1 MVREQVGV
9 RELRQNLSV
18 HLRRVRT
25 GATLEV
31 TDHGRPVAILSPL
44 PEAMSPLARLRLEG
58 RIVQEATGRLEDVVP
73 LRIPGL
79 GDALRRA
86 LDEQR
91 EDRIELSRP
100 ASSSAAA
107 ARAANRQ
114 GPSGTRP

>member
-1 MVREQVGV
+1 MCYMAREQVGV

-44 PEAMSPLARLRLEG
+44 PEAMTPLARLRLEG
-58 RIVQEATGRLEDVVP
+58 RIVREATGRLEDVTP
-73 LRIPGL
+73 LDVPGL
-79 GDALRRA
+79 GAALRQA

-91 EDRIELSRP
+91 EDRL
-100 ASSSAAA
+100 
-107 ARAANRQ
+107 
-114 GPSGTRP
+114 